1 MGDVLGKLW
10 GASEEGRVDGDPVGD
25 ASPVFDGPGRIRSA
39 RRLRRRGVR
48 AHLEAAL
55 SRAGPFRPARRPFAL
70 RVFGRFLSGVLDTF
84 GAIRGAPKLCS
95 AEPRTVDLRTVM
107 FGRGPGLVGLEEPS
121 ENSARPGKRR
131 ENLLLVVSPPVGGD
145 ERSPNVRA
153 LVAAGLSAGWS
164 VAVHSRDKG
173 SLFDPEAL
181 RECVEAA
188 RALAGPGA
196 LTGVVGLSV
205 GAHEACKARL
215 PYPVVSVSNGY
226 DLGEAMRRMHPLA
239 RARVARRTAKPLR
252 KALADA
258 SPEDLSCVRELLD
271 ARAPTLLVNSRNDPL
286 VPDSCVEIG
295 EAIAA
300 EGGLVACVT
309 THRGG
314 HLGFVGRGGQRWAFE
329 AALGFLESAVVEV

>member
-10 GASEEGRVDGDPVGD
+10 GASPEDVDPGGD
-25 ASPVFDGPGRIRSA
+25 ASQVFDGPGRIRRA
-39 RRLRRRGVR
+39 RRLSRRGVR
-48 AHLEAAL
+48 AHLEAAI
-55 SRAGPFRPARRPFAL
+55 SRAGPFRPARRTFAL
-70 RVFGRFLSGVLDTF
+70 RLFGRFLSGVLDTF
-84 GAIRGAPKLCS
+84 GAIRGAPKLSS
-95 AEPRTVDLRTVM
+95 AEPPTVDRRTVM
-107 FGRGPGLVGLEEPS
+107 FRRDPGIIGPEEQAGT
-121 ENSARPGKRR
+121 SARRGKRR
-131 ENLLLVVSPPVGGD
+131 DNLLLVVSPPVGGD

-196 LTGVVGLSV
+196 LAGVVGLSA

-239 RARVARRTAKPLR
+239 RASVARRIGKMTPVAS
-252 KALADA
+252 

-300 EGGLVACVT
+300 EGGHVASVT

-314 HLGFVGRGGQRWAFE
+314 HLGFAGRGGKRWAFE
-329 AALGFLESAVVEV
+329 VALGFLESAVGDAED